1 MSGDVPFEVPPPL
14 SRQRTS
20 TNPFGEGDESHCEE
34 DMNPVPLQ
42 RQSTSCDP
50 NGDDDAKDQASDAN
64 MDGPPCIKRQSTSEL
79 NPHTGEDMQA

>member
-1 MSGDVPFEVPPPL
+1 
-14 SRQRTS
+14 
-20 TNPFGEGDESHCEE
+20 
-34 DMNPVPLQ
+34 MNPVPLQ